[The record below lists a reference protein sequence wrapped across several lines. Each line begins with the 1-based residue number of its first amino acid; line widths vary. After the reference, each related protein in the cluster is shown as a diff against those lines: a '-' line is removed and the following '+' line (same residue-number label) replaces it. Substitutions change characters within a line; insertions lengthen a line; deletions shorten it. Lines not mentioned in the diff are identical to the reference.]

1 MKNYRLLVVDDDKH
15 NLMVVIQYLENQLT
29 SDINY
34 EFLTA
39 PNGKLALNIA
49 QKTQPDLIITDWDMP
64 QMNGIELIKAVKQD
78 PVIRETP
85 IIIVTGINDAAE
97 DLQLAMNA
105 GAVDYIQKPVNDIEL
120 YARVASALQLYDA
133 YRTIKQQKMAIEE
146 QKKRELGSKT
156 LQVYEKNQILDTVKN
171 KLEAFLLD
179 LKPDDRPN
187 GKAIIKIIDQSIHQD
202 NHWDAFK
209 DQFELIN
216 PHFFKILTE
225 RHPQLTIS
233 EIKMCAYIHVGLGIK
248 EIADFMNLEYRGAR
262 VKKTRI
268 KQKMKLAPEVKV
280 DDYVQALGKG

>member
-15 NLMVVIQYLENQLT
+15 NLMVVIQYLENQLE
-29 SDINY
+29 SDISY

-78 PVIRETP
+78 EVIKEIP
-85 IIIVTGINDAAE
+85 IIIITGINDAAE
-97 DLQLAMNA
+97 DLRLALDA

-133 YRTIKQQKMAIEE
+133 YRTIKEQKLAIEE

-156 LQVYEKNQILDTVKN
+156 LQVYEKNQILDTVKS

-187 GKAIIKIIDQSIHQD
+187 GKAIIKIIDQSIYQD

-209 DQFELIN
+209 EQFELIN

-225 RHPQLTIS
+225 RHPELTNS
-233 EIKMCAYIHVGLGIK
+233 EIKMCAYINVGLSIK

-268 KQKMKLAPEVKV
+268 KQKMKLDPEVKI
-280 DDYVQALGKG
+280 DDYVQELGKG

>member
-15 NLMVVIQYLENQLT
+15 NLMVVIQYLETQLE
-29 SDINY
+29 SNISY

-49 QKTQPDLIITDWDMP
+49 KKTKPDLIITDWDMP

-78 PVIRETP
+78 PEIKEIP
-85 IIIVTGINDAAE
+85 IIIITGINDAAE
-97 DLQLAMNA
+97 DLRLALDA

-120 YARVASALQLYDA
+120 YARVASAIQLYDA
-133 YRTIKQQKMAIEE
+133 YRTIKEQKLAIEE

-156 LQVYEKNQILDTVKN
+156 LQVYEKNQILDTVKS
-171 KLEAFLLD
+171 KLETFLLD

-209 DQFELIN
+209 EQFELIN
-216 PHFFKILTE
+216 PHFFKVLTE
-225 RHPQLTIS
+225 QHPELTNS
-233 EIKMCAYIHVGLGIK
+233 EIRMCAYISVGLSIK

-268 KQKMKLAPEVKV
+268 KQKMKLDPEVKI
-280 DDYVQALGKG
+280 DDYVQELGKS